1 MPDFDPDLESRFLA
15 WWQDSYRNAP
25 PAGHTVTTHV
35 GFAQHILD
43 ELRLHELR
51 TLAALMNEEPCH

>member
-1 MPDFDPDLESRFLA
+1 MEYDADLESEFLA

-25 PAGHTVTTHV
+25 VHGQAVTTHV
-35 GFAQHILD
+35 SFAKHILAQY
-43 ELRLHELR
+43 RNHKLR